1 MPLGSVHSLRILYFQ
16 RKNPSTQKAPD
27 SERRRNG
34 EDSLHSQAAWA
45 VDKLEN
51 VWGGWASRARPL
63 GSHLQGLLSSC
74 LASVSVFTNVYCLF
88 AVPRRVRGNQII
100 DFQAFPKK
108 KRHLC
113 EHTLTHTHSRTA
125 SILQIRSFPTTH
137 VLI

>member
-1 MPLGSVHSLRILYFQ
+1 MEKIPCIPRPPGLQTSWRMCGEAGQAGLGPWDPIPKVS
-16 RKNPSTQKAPD
+16 
-27 SERRRNG
+27 
-34 EDSLHSQAAWA
+34 SQA
-45 VDKLEN
+45 
-51 VWGGWASRARPL
+51 VW
-63 GSHLQGLLSSC
+63 LLSLS
-74 LASVSVFTNVYCLF
+74 LQMFSCLF

-125 SILQIRSFPTTH
+125 SILQTRSFPTTH